1 MSVTTPAAQV
11 LRFDTFE
18 LNLRA
23 GELRKRGKR
32 LRLQGQPLQ
41 VLAILLQSAGELVT
55 REELQSQIW
64 PADTFVDFNH
74 SLHNAIGRIREALGD
89 SAETP
94 RYIETLPRRGYRFIA
109 AVEEVASPKPA
120 GIVRERNEAMAPVVT
135 RSKRREGIA
144 LALCACLVVALS
156 TWVAWRHFYAKPAVP
171 LIRSIAVLPMGN
183 FSGDAD
189 QEYFADGMTEELIT
203 ELARIP
209 ALKVISR
216 TSVMS
221 YKGTQKRLP
230 QIARELGVDGI
241 VEGSV
246 SREGGQV
253 RVTVQLLDGPNDRH
267 VWSENYQRELGGILT
282 LQREMAE
289 AIAQQIRVQVTPQP
303 PTQRKAA
310 HTVNP
315 EAYEAY
321 LKGRFYL
328 STRFSKPREL
338 RVAKRYFEE
347 AVQKDPN
354 FALGYV
360 GLADCYVYLASYREL
375 SPAGAYKAAKAAL
388 HIALELDDSIGE
400 AHDTLALLSWQ
411 YDRDKAATEREFKYA
426 VSLAPNYACAHADH
440 STYLSW
446 IGNRSEALA
455 EITKSRE
462 LDPGYSF
469 AVTESGAHYQLRD
482 YPRLVEVSRRGVVS
496 DPNEWL
502 EHYFLG
508 VGYEGTGK
516 SQEAIREYQKAIEMS
531 DGDQDATA
539 ALAHVYA
546 TTGKRSEAERILR
559 ELEAK
564 SETRYVSPY
573 MLATIHA
580 GLGNKDK
587 ALGFLEKAHQE
598 KSWDLVWELKSDLR
612 LDSLR
617 SEPRF
622 QALVRQIS

>member
-246 SREGGQV
+246 SREGDQV

-289 AIAQQIRVQVTPQP
+289 AT
-303 PTQRKAA
+303 
-310 HTVNP
+310 
-315 EAYEAY
+315 
-321 LKGRFYL
+321 
-328 STRFSKPREL
+328 
-338 RVAKRYFEE
+338 
-347 AVQKDPN
+347 
-354 FALGYV
+354 
-360 GLADCYVYLASYREL
+360 AD
-375 SPAGAYKAAKAAL
+375 AAK
-388 HIALELDDSIGE
+388 
-400 AHDTLALLSWQ
+400 
-411 YDRDKAATEREFKYA
+411 
-426 VSLAPNYACAHADH
+426 
-440 STYLSW
+440 
-446 IGNRSEALA
+446 
-455 EITKSRE
+455 
-462 LDPGYSF
+462 
-469 AVTESGAHYQLRD
+469 SGAHGE
-482 YPRLVEVSRRGVVS
+482 PG
-496 DPNEWL
+496 
-502 EHYFLG
+502 
-508 VGYEGTGK
+508 
-516 SQEAIREYQKAIEMS
+516 
-531 DGDQDATA
+531 
-539 ALAHVYA
+539 
-546 TTGKRSEAERILR
+546 
-559 ELEAK
+559 
-564 SETRYVSPY
+564 
-573 MLATIHA
+573 
-580 GLGNKDK
+580 
-587 ALGFLEKAHQE
+587 
-598 KSWDLVWELKSDLR
+598 
-612 LDSLR
+612 SLR
-617 SEPRF
+617 GLLEGAFLSLDAIFKTARVESG
-622 QALVRQIS
+622 QALF